1 MINNK
6 LPSQRLQVMN
16 AFFENYLKTI
26 TMIFFKFASF
36 QIEKIFELQT
46 AEKLGRERFS
56 VFLPND

>member
-1 MINNK
+1 
-6 LPSQRLQVMN
+6 MN